1 MNNSTLASIAL
12 CFPVACVS
20 CSGSNSGSGAGG
32 ATASTAGGAT
42 TSLGGSSSPG
52 SGTTGGNTGSGTF
65 AHPTG
70 GAEAG
75 GTQTGGSPA
84 TGGNPPTGGSAG
96 LGGSRQT
103 GGANFGIGGTEKGS
117 GGTATTGGAAAI
129 GGAIAT
135 GGAITTGGAKAG
147 TGGAGAGGTAAAGA
161 IGGASTT
168 GGNAAGG
175 GTGTAKS
182 AGCGKTSTL
191 TFGSVPNESASA
203 ASGSGNGVGFG
214 TGGYLTIQ
222 SSGQTR
228 GFAMR
233 LPDNYNP
240 NTPYWLIFGFH
251 WNGGN
256 SAQVDNGGTSGYD
269 WSYYG
274 LQKAS
279 KNGAIF
285 VAPDGLNA
293 GWANSGGHDL
303 TFTDDMVKLIE
314 DNYCVDTTHIISTG
328 FSYGGGMSY
337 EIACARAKVFRAVAI
352 FEGAQLSGCDGGND
366 PIAFWQMVGT
376 ADTTCTEAMA
386 TPLRDRFVTNN
397 ACTVQSPPQPAAG
410 SLTHICTNY
419 SGCSAG
425 IPCVGACTAQ
435 VTRPLQSMVA
445 RPYTA
450 PADPPGSR
458 ETCGRG

>member
-1 MNNSTLASIAL
+1 MTNSTNALNQLVRSVLDKQNLRLLLASA
-12 CFPVACVS
+12 VVGCVVG
-20 CSGSNSGSGAGG
+20 CSGAESPTPPNDVGGRSAIGGASAVGGANGSGASSLANPSGGSSVSLGGAPTGGVAASGGSLASLGGRASGGTSGVATGGNTPTGGKSAAGG
-32 ATASTAGGAT
+32 ATAGAAATGGKAAAGGSSTAGGA
-42 TSLGGSSSPG
+42 S
-52 SGTTGGNTGSGTF
+52 
-65 AHPTG
+65 A
-70 GAEAG
+70 
-75 GTQTGGSPA
+75 TGGSVA
-84 TGGNPPTGGSAG
+84 GGS
-96 LGGSRQT
+96 T
-103 GGANFGIGGTEKGS
+103 
-117 GGTATTGGAAAI
+117 GTA
-129 GGAIAT
+129 
-135 GGAITTGGAKAG
+135 
-147 TGGAGAGGTAAAGA
+147 
-161 IGGASTT
+161 
-168 GGNAAGG
+168 
-175 GTGTAKS
+175 AKS

-191 TFGSVPNESASA
+191 QFGSVPNESASA
-203 ASGSGNGVGFG
+203 SASSGNGVGFG

-256 SAQVDNGGTSGYD
+256 SAQVNNGGTSGYD

-386 TPLRDRFVTNN
+386 TPLRDRFVKNN
-397 ACTVQSPPQPAAG
+397 ACTVQNPPQPPAG
-410 SLTHICTNY
+410 SLTHICTDY
-419 SGCSAG
+419 AGCSAG
-425 IPCVGACTAQ
+425 RPVRWCVHGSGHT
-435 VTRPLQSMVA
+435 P
-445 RPYTA
+445 A
-450 PADPPGSR
+450 PIDGSSSLYGPGGSSWVPGDLWPWL
-458 ETCGRG
+458 TSL

>member
-1 MNNSTLASIAL
+1 
-12 CFPVACVS
+12 V
-20 CSGSNSGSGAGG
+20 
-32 ATASTAGGAT
+32 
-42 TSLGGSSSPG
+42 
-52 SGTTGGNTGSGTF
+52 
-65 AHPTG
+65 
-70 GAEAG
+70 
-75 GTQTGGSPA
+75 
-84 TGGNPPTGGSAG
+84 
-96 LGGSRQT
+96 
-103 GGANFGIGGTEKGS
+103 
-117 GGTATTGGAAAI
+117 
-129 GGAIAT
+129 
-135 GGAITTGGAKAG
+135 
-147 TGGAGAGGTAAAGA
+147 
-161 IGGASTT
+161 
-168 GGNAAGG
+168 
-175 GTGTAKS
+175 
-182 AGCGKTSTL
+182 
-191 TFGSVPNESASA
+191 
-203 ASGSGNGVGFG
+203 
-214 TGGYLTIQ
+214 
-222 SSGQTR
+222 
-228 GFAMR
+228 R

-366 PIAFWQMVGT
+366 PIAYWQMVGT

-386 TPLRDRFVTNN
+386 TPLRDKFVKNN
-397 ACTVQSPPQPAAG
+397 ACTAQSPPQPAAG
-410 SLTHICTNY
+410 SLTHTCTSY
-419 SGCSAG
+419 SGCSSG
-425 IPCVGACTAQ
+425 HPLRWCVHGSGHT
-435 VTRPLQSMVA
+435 P
-445 RPYTA
+445 A
-450 PADPPGSR
+450 PIDGSSSLYGPGGSSWVPGDLWPWL
-458 ETCGRG
+458 TSL